1 MTQQTEVD
9 VKQPTLVESD
19 ATGESLKTLLMRW
32 GFNWFPAYRRTGA
45 QVTYIAAD
53 LHEVRIKLPLNW
65 KTRNYVGTLFGGS
78 MFGAVD
84 GIHLVMLIKLL
95 GSDYHIWDKASTIR
109 FKQPGRTTL
118 YARFILGTAELETI
132 RTTLAAQPK
141 LDRIYRVDLTDAAGV
156 MHASFEKTIH
166 IRRKEREQADPGC
179 VKIRRIQDDS
189 GSSYSLQA
197 N

>member
-1 MTQQTEVD
+1 MTQPTILNVR
-9 VKQPTLVESD
+9 QPTRSEKRAVSES
-19 ATGESLKTLLMRW
+19 AETRLMRW

-45 QVTYIAAD
+45 RITYIAAD
-53 LHEVRIKLPLNW
+53 FHEVRIKLPLNW

-118 YARFILGTAELETI
+118 YARITLHDQELNSI
-132 RTTLAAQPK
+132 RTSLSREPK
-141 LDRIYRVDLTDAAGV
+141 LDRVFNIDLTDDAGNV
-156 MHASFEKTIH
+156 YASIEKTIH
-166 IRRKEREQADPGC
+166 IRRKKHSRHADSASAC
-179 VKIRRIQDDS
+179 H
-189 GSSYSLQA
+189 
-197 N
+197 

>member
-1 MTQQTEVD
+1 MTQQTILNVR
-9 VKQPTLVESD
+9 QPTRSEKRAMSES
-19 ATGESLKTLLMRW
+19 AKTRLMRW

-45 QVTYIAAD
+45 RVTYIAAD
-53 LHEVRIKLPLNW
+53 FHEVRIKLPLNW

-118 YARFILGTAELETI
+118 YARITLHDQELKNI
-132 RTTLAAQPK
+132 RATLVDKPK
-141 LDRIYRVDLTDAAGV
+141 LDRVFHIDLIDQVGNI
-156 MHASFEKTIH
+156 HASIEKTIH
-166 IRRKEREQADPGC
+166 IRRKTPEYEY
-179 VKIRRIQDDS
+179 S
-189 GSSYSLQA
+189 TSTSS
-197 N
+197 

>member
-45 QVTYIAAD
+45 RVTYIAAD

-118 YARFILGTAELETI
+118 YARISLETQELNSI
-132 RTTLAAQPK
+132 RTSLSREPK
-141 LDRIYRVDLTDAAGV
+141 LDRVFNIDLTDDAGNV
-156 MHASFEKTIH
+156 YASIEKTIH
-166 IRRKEREQADPGC
+166 IRRKKHSRHADSASAC
-179 VKIRRIQDDS
+179 H
-189 GSSYSLQA
+189 
-197 N
+197 